1 MIKVKFLRNSHA
13 EFQADTSK
21 TLMKNLLDQNI
32 PVASSCHGDGV
43 CSKCR
48 IKVVTDSQKILMP
61 ESDLEN
67 QLKEKNKIS
76 KDHRI
81 SCLCF
86 FDQKQS
92 SQKDCEV
99 IIDTSYW

>member
-21 TLMKNLLDQNI
+21 SLMKNLLDQNI

-76 KDHRI
+76 KDYRI
-81 SCLCF
+81 SCLCS
-86 FDQKQS
+86 FDIELS
-92 SQKDCEV
+92 SNRNFEV
-99 IIDTSYW
+99 VIDASYW